1 MRENIAFVTGATGLL
16 GSNLVALLLEEGYR
30 VRALVRSVEK
40 GRRQL
45 ADKRVELVQGD
56 MQDVAGFKQQLAGV
70 DVLFH
75 TAAYFREV
83 FGPGEH
89 ETLLEKINVQ
99 ATIELFEATAQRG
112 IRNIIY
118 VSALGV
124 LRSPEHGEPF
134 DESSPYNETTKN
146 PYFKSKI
153 VAERAIEQWL
163 KTPVAQEQKVRVVQI
178 LPGGM
183 WGPKDAAPTSF
194 GQFVIDYLKRS
205 MPIALPGSVP
215 FVDARDVAMAMVRA
229 VEVGKS
235 GERFIIGGR
244 SVKVTEVVR
253 VLEKIS
259 GVPAPRVRLS
269 FPVATVI
276 AGVAETVAKFTHQ
289 PPALTHD
296 VVEIL
301 REDFGASSA
310 RAEREFG
317 IDFRPIEETL
327 RDMVEWYRSNGYVS

>member
-1 MRENIAFVTGATGLL
+1 V
-16 GSNLVALLLEEGYR
+16 
-30 VRALVRSVEK
+30 
-40 GRRQL
+40 
-45 ADKRVELVQGD
+45 
-56 MQDVAGFKQQLAGV
+56 
-70 DVLFH
+70 H

-99 ATIELFEATAQRG
+99 ATIELFEAAAQKG
-112 IRNIIY
+112 IQNIVY

-124 LRSPEHGEPF
+124 LRRPEHGEPF
-134 DESSPYNETTKN
+134 DESSPYNETTNN

-163 KTPVAQEQKVRVVQI
+163 KTPIAQEQKVRVVQV

-183 WGPKDAAPTSF
+183 WGPGDAAPTSF

-205 MPIALPGSVP
+205 MPIVLPGSVP
-215 FVDARDVAMAMVRA
+215 FVDARDMALAMRRA
-229 VEVGKS
+229 VEIGKS

-244 SVKVTEVVR
+244 SVKVAEVVR
-253 VLEKIS
+253 VLEKVS
-259 GVPAPRVRLS
+259 GMSAPRIHLS
-269 FPVATVI
+269 FLVATVI

-310 RAEREFG
+310 RAERERG